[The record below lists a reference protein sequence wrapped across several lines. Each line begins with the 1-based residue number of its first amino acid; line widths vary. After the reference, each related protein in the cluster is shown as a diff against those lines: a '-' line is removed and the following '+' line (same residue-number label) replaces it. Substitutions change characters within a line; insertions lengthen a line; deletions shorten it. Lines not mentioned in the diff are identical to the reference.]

1 MEQREKCGNVIGWP
15 RIDTAPRPIAAI
27 RYTTTSLFYQNIVET
42 SSSIIELEDATKE
55 SLRELAYH
63 HDWIVEE
70 LEADKDH
77 IHIFLSAPPRYSPSD
92 IVKLIKSWTYHH
104 VYRKYPKIKQYLWGG
119 NMWANGFYVSTVSD
133 NTTKDEIARYVRNQK
148 EQAKKQSMAQKLF

>member
-1 MEQREKCGNVIGWP
+1 VAKNRY
-15 RIDTAPRPIAAI
+15 RTAAHS
-27 RYTTTSLFYQNIVET
+27 RYTIYYHLVILPKYRRDIFKHQ
-42 SSSIIELEDATKE
+42 ELEDATKE

-63 HDWIVEE
+63 HEWIVEE
-70 LEADKDH
+70 LEADQDH

-92 IVKLIKSWTYHH
+92 IVKLIKSWTYYH

-119 NMWANGFYVSTVSD
+119 KMWAVGFYVSTVSD